1 MAKIKYFYD
10 TESCK
15 YIRVKT
21 STGDIVLNALGILSL
36 TVSMAVG
43 LVFLHGNYFESP
55 KEVRLKN
62 EIKEMT
68 FYFEEAQKKVVSLDK
83 NVKEM
88 AERDDNIYRVVLGSE
103 PIDKSIRE
111 AGVGGVD
118 RYEDI
123 KNKDIDHEEIIVN
136 LNESLD
142 KLRRKVYIESKSHDE
157 IIELAQNKEALFAAI
172 PAIQPI
178 PKKNTVVLA
187 SGFGFRIHPIYK
199 YRKMHT
205 GIDFAAPIGTPIYAT
220 ADGVIDNVEVSFT
233 GYGKKVEINHGFGYR
248 TRYAHMHAFVV
259 RNGQHI
265 KRGELIGFVGDT
277 GLSTAPHLHYE
288 VFINGAQ
295 VNPVHYFFNDL
306 NAAEYAKI
314 IELASIEN
322 QSLGM

>member
-1 MAKIKYFYD
+1 MAKIKYHYD

-21 STGDIVLNALGILSL
+21 STGDIILNTLGIFSL
-36 TVSMAVG
+36 TIGMAVG
-43 LVFLHGNYFESP
+43 LVFLHDNYFESP
-55 KEVRLKN
+55 KVVKLKN
-62 EIKEMT
+62 E
-68 FYFEEAQKKVVSLDK
+68 
-83 NVKEM
+83 VKEM
-88 AERDDNIYRVVLGSE
+88 EFYLEEFQNKVTSMDKNLSEMSKRDDNIYRVVLGSE

-111 AGVGGVD
+111 AGIGGSD

-123 KNKDIDHEEIIVN
+123 KNKDFDHEDVIVE
-136 LNESLD
+136 LNEALD
-142 KLRRKVYIESKSHDE
+142 KLRRKMYIESKSHDE
-157 IIELAQNKEALFAAI
+157 VVQLAENKEKLFAAI
-172 PAIQPI
+172 PAIQPT
-178 PKKNTVVLA
+178 KKNTVVLA
-187 SGFGFRIHPIYK
+187 SGFGMRIHPIYK
-199 YRKMHT
+199 VRKMHS

-220 ADGVIDNVEVSFT
+220 ADGVVDNVDISFT

-259 RNGQHI
+259 KNGQTV

-295 VNPVHYFFNDL
+295 VNPIHYFFNDL
-306 NAAEYAKI
+306 NPAEYAKI